1 MSGIGGETGGK
12 LITVQA
18 ELPQDVDGILD
29 AVRRIILLGSVQ
41 TITLK
46 DGEPITYQRIVRP
59 GETHAPDETSASFAE
74 LTPYEVVRNIQMEE
88 FAEGVLAQNLRDL
101 VIEMFLRMAH
111 EGWVVT
117 HILMGE
123 RTKFWRELKT
133 LPGLSRRLPNFLGAR
148 IEYDKVLPDDV
159 FILCGARTKHA
170 TIAEIKFALKGN
182 VDGKG
187 TAPEGD

>member
-46 DGEPITYQRIVRP
+46 DGEPITYQRVMRP
-59 GETHAPDETSASFAE
+59 GEEADPSETTASFAE
-74 LTPYEVVRNIQMEE
+74 LTPLEVVRNVQMEE
-88 FAEGVLAQNLRDL
+88 FHDGARTTFEKVVQ
-101 VIEMFLRMAH
+101 MFNHMAF
-111 EGWVVT
+111 EGWTVT
-117 HILMGE
+117 HVLVGE
-123 RTKFWRELKT
+123 STNLWERL
-133 LPGLSRRLPNFLGAR
+133 GLSGALARRLPHFMGAR
-148 IEYDKVLPDDV
+148 IERDKTLPEDV
-159 FILCGARTKHA
+159 FILCGARTRHA

-182 VDGKG
+182 VDGQG
-187 TAPEGD
+187 TATEGN